1 MRPVLDY
8 VVKGLVVV
16 PGNVKVAPV
25 LVGEEDQD
33 PEAVVEVV
41 SWLPG
46 EAGHDEVLTW
56 AW

>member
-1 MRPVLDY
+1 MHQVIDYAEKGPVL
-8 VVKGLVVV
+8 L
-16 PGNVKVAPV
+16 GNVKTAPA
-25 LVGEEDQD
+25 LVGEEDQ
-33 PEAVVEVV
+33 ELGVAAEVV

>member
-1 MRPVLDY
+1 MRQVLDY
-8 VVKGLVVV
+8 AGKGLA
-16 PGNVKVAPV
+16 PPENVKVAPG
-25 LVGEEDQD
+25 LVGEEDQE